1 MPPGAAPASGA
12 GRQLL
17 DAVIAFVA
25 DHGLS
30 ELSLRELAEGAG
42 TSHRMLLYHFGS
54 RAGLVAAVAAEVEA
68 RQRAALA
75 AVPADAAGVSGTVEA
90 VWRQVSAPDVL
101 PFVPLFFEVLGQ
113 ALQRRPGTESFLVH
127 LTAPWVDEGLALAR
141 ARGVEA
147 TEADAR
153 LAIAVVRGLLIDLA
167 ATGDHAAAAAA
178 LARFTVLLDAAGG
191 GAGAEGTAL
200 R

>member
-1 MPPGAAPASGA
+1 M
-12 GRQLL
+12 
-17 DAVIAFVA
+17 IAFVA

-54 RAGLVAAVAAEVEA
+54 RAGLVAAVAGEVEA

-75 AVPADAAGVSGTVEA
+75 AVSVAADSVSATVEA

-101 PFVPLFFEVLGQ
+101 PFVPLFFEVVGQ
-113 ALQRRPGTESFLVH
+113 ALQRRPGTEAFLAH
-127 LTAPWVDEGLALAR
+127 LTTPWVDEGLAIAR

-147 TEADAR
+147 TESDAR

-167 ATGDHAAAAAA
+167 ATGDRAAAAAA
-178 LARFTVLLDAAGG
+178 LARFTGLLDAEGG
-191 GAGAEGTAL
+191 DAGAERPAG
-200 R
+200 

>member
-1 MPPGAAPASGA
+1 M
-12 GRQLL
+12 LL
-17 DAVIAFVA
+17 DAIVGFVA

-30 ELSLRELAEGAG
+30 ELSLRELADGVG

-54 RAGLVAAVAAEVEA
+54 RAGLVAAVAEEVEA

-75 AVPADAAGVSGTVEA
+75 AIPADVPGTAGTAGTVEA

-113 ALQRRPGTESFLVH
+113 ALQRRPGTEAFLTH
-127 LTAPWVDEGLALAR
+127 LTTPWVDEGLALAR
-141 ARGVEA
+141 ARGVDA
-147 TEADAR
+147 TDADAR
-153 LAIAVVRGLLIDLA
+153 LAIAVVRGLLADLA
-167 ATGDHAAAAAA
+167 ASGDRAGVEAA
-178 LARFTVLLDAAGG
+178 LARFTTLVRQADG
-191 GAGAEGTAL
+191 GAGQDERPVRDPPGAG